1 MKGEQD
7 MNIND
12 ITNGMTPQE
21 KETYFKHMEMRHKEE
36 AEKIN
41 AEKEHLKAYK
51 EKLIE
56 DILKSRTDFT
66 YDELKK
72 KPIRVLEMI
81 Y

>member
-1 MKGEQD
+1 

-21 KETYFKHMEMRHKEE
+21 KEIYFAHMEKRHREEKE
-36 AEKIN
+36 KLD
-41 AEKEHLKAYK
+41 AEKEQLRSYK

-72 KPIRVLEMI
+72 KSIRVLEMI

>member
-1 MKGEQD
+1 
-7 MNIND
+7 MNITND

-21 KETYFKHMEMRHKEE
+21 KEIYFNHMEKRHREE
-36 AEKIN
+36 KEKID
-41 AEKEHLKAYK
+41 AEKERLKEYK

-56 DILKSRTDFT
+56 DILKSRNDFT